1 MNEGINHKFDVVN
14 ERISALHVSM
24 IEKLGEIKVWA
35 LTVLGG
41 GIGFGILSVLARAF
55 HWI

>member
-1 MNEGINHKFDVVN
+1 MNERINHKFDVVN